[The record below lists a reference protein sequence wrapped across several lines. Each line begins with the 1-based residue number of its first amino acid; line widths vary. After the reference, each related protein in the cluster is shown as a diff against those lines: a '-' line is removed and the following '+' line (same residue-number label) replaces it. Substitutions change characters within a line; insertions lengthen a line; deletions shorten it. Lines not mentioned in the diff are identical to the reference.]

1 MITCAELEEFVAD
14 YLDGSL
20 PEPRR
25 RAMEGHLDDCAVC
38 REFVAAY
45 QRTVQVAKKVFE
57 DESATAKAPEKLVK
71 KLVRAILVSPAR

>member
-1 MITCAELEEFVAD
+1 MITCADLEEFVAG

-25 RAMEGHLDDCAVC
+25 RALEKHLDGCAAC

-45 QRTVQVAKKVFE
+45 QRTVRVAKKVFE
-57 DESATAKAPEKLVK
+57 EKGATAEAPENLVQ
-71 KLVRAILVSPAR
+71 AILVSLER